1 MRQVQKRGPLVNS
14 EFYTGWIAFW
24 NEPRPARHTEDIIRV
39 LKRFLVQNVSFNFFM
54 FHGGT
59 NFGFTTGATTTGTVL
74 EKSGY
79 KPQMTSYDFTSP
91 LDEAGDPTEKYHAI
105 KQALKEAVIFKSNQY
120 VILHNHKILFR
131 NFQIFIL
138 KDYDF

>member
-1 MRQVQKRGPLVNS
+1 
-14 EFYTGWIAFW
+14 
-24 NEPRPARHTEDIIRV
+24 
-39 LKRFLVQNVSFNFFM
+39 M

-59 NFGFTTGATTTGTVL
+59 NFGFTTGATTNGTVL

-105 KQALKEAVIFKSNQY
+105 KQALKEAVI
-120 VILHNHKILFR
+120 LTGFR
-131 NFQIFIL
+131 
-138 KDYDF
+138 